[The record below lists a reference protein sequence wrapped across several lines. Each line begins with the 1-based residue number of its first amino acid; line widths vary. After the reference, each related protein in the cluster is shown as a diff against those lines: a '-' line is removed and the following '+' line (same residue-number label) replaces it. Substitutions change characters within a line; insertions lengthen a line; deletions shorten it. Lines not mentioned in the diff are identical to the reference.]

1 MKAMTEVETKKR
13 EKRGSEGVVSFDCF
27 EQADGEAERRWRER
41 GGMKRRL
48 NEVRKQR
55 GRQETVGVYVCMSVK

>member
-1 MKAMTEVETKKR
+1 MNWEACYEGDDGGKDKKR

-41 GGMKRRL
+41 GEDEK
-48 NEVRKQR
+48 
-55 GRQETVGVYVCMSVK
+55 ETE

>member
-1 MKAMTEVETKKR
+1 MNWEGCYEGDDRGRDKKR

-41 GGMKRRL
+41 GEDEK
-48 NEVRKQR
+48 
-55 GRQETVGVYVCMSVK
+55 ETE

>member
-1 MKAMTEVETKKR
+1 MKAMMEVKTKKR

-41 GGMKRRL
+41 GGDEK
-48 NEVRKQR
+48 
-55 GRQETVGVYVCMSVK
+55 ETE